1 MHELLHSLGW
11 MAYLSAPG
19 ANTRTSW
26 PVYASLI
33 GSANGTRAIGSN
45 FAFKS
50 AFDDNLTGG
59 DGGMYFL
66 GVYAVAAYGGNPVPL
81 WAPGTYQPGSSMSH
95 LDDDTF
101 SGVDHLLMDSRA
113 RLGAGERTL
122 SAIEL
127 GVLRDIGYTVI
138 PHPSTYVLAMVGFVF
153 LRRTRRVQNV

>member
-1 MHELLHSLGW
+1 
-11 MAYLSAPG
+11 
-19 ANTRTSW
+19 
-26 PVYASLI
+26 
-33 GSANGTRAIGSN
+33 
-45 FAFKS
+45 
-50 AFDDNLTGG
+50 
-59 DGGMYFL
+59 
-66 GVYAVAAYGGNPVPL
+66 
-81 WAPGTYQPGSSMSH
+81 MSH

-113 RLGAGERTL
+113 TDSVPVRGRS